1 MGGRAIVNRYR
12 QFFARYG
19 IGVDVLGV
27 TGIGL
32 ALVAGALF
40 ASAVLPAQAKID
52 RLRAQL
58 AHVSSVAT
66 ESPSV
71 GDATARGLSQLAMFT
86 RNFPTVSEA
95 PAWILRL
102 HQIAAHNGLAL
113 DSGEYRLTNA
123 RDGGLARYQITLP
136 LRGGYAQVRSF
147 LEQVLTQ
154 IPAAALE
161 EVTIRRDSVG
171 AHATETRVRLTLFLA
186 NGT

>member
-1 MGGRAIVNRYR
+1 MGGYAIVNRYR

-27 TGIGL
+27 TGICL
-32 ALVAGALF
+32 AVVACALF
-40 ASAVLPAQAKID
+40 ISAVLPAQTEID

-58 AHVSSVAT
+58 ARVSSAAT
-66 ESPSV
+66 DSPNGS
-71 GDATARGLSQLAMFT
+71 DATARGLSQLAMFT

-95 PAWILRL
+95 PGWILRL
-102 HQIAAHNGLAL
+102 HQIAAHNDLAL

-123 RDGGLARYQITLP
+123 RDGGLAHYQITLP

-147 LEQVLTQ
+147 LDQVLTQ

-171 AHATETRVRLTLFLA
+171 ARATETRVRLTLYLA
-186 NGT
+186 GGK